1 MDIESVDKAS
11 TKSDG
16 NCADS
21 VTKTTTSAATT
32 SPPPRN
38 HACEIEVTFLTN
50 LQAEQALQI
59 LQVDREP
66 TDRVSKS
73 FHLVKKEEDDTQKTG
88 GNDTICKLKV

>member
-11 TKSDG
+11 NKSDKK
-16 NCADS
+16 CA
-21 VTKTTTSAATT
+21 TSAAVT
-32 SPPPRN
+32 STDVDATHRN
-38 HACEIEVTFLTN
+38 HSCEIEVIFPTN

-73 FHLVKKEEDDTQKTG
+73 FHLVKKEVDTKDG

>member
-1 MDIESVDKAS
+1 MDIESVGKAS
-11 TKSDG
+11 NKSDG
-16 NCADS
+16 NCAYNI
-21 VTKTTTSAATT
+21 TTTSAATT
-32 SPPPRN
+32 SSTHRN

-73 FHLVKKEEDDTQKTG
+73 FHLVKKEEDTQKTG